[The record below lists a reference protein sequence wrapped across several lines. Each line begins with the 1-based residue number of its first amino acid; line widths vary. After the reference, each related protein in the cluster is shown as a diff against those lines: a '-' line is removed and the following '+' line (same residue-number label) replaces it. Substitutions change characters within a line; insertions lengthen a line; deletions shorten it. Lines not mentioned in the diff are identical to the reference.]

1 LCSRS
6 EGGSENG
13 REGWMKARV
22 LQYRTPAEQAKVEK
36 EKAAAER
43 KAYFDRIL
51 GPPPFTPVAVRGQ
64 GT

>member
-1 LCSRS
+1 
-6 EGGSENG
+6 
-13 REGWMKARV
+13 MKARV